1 MTESVQLLL
10 EPIVA
15 AAGLDLEAVDIQP
28 AGKRRRVQ
36 VLVDRDG
43 GVDLDTIADVSRAI
57 SEELDSSNAMGDTAY
72 VLEVSSPGVDRPLT
86 LPRHWRRNETRL
98 VSITRND
105 GSEIDGRITA
115 TTDSGATIET
125 KSGPVVVAFKDVKR
139 ATIEIEFGRE

>member
-1 MTESVQLLL
+1 MTDSIQLLL

-43 GVDLDTIADVSRAI
+43 GVDLDTIADISRAI

-98 VSITRND
+98 VSIAMND
-105 GSEIDGRITA
+105 GSEIDGRITS
-115 TTDSGATIET
+115 TTDTDATIET
-125 KSGPVVVAFKDVKR
+125 KSGPVVVAYEDVKR